1 MNITKA
7 VEKYIS
13 ERPSIKDCLKRKMIN
28 YSSLSRQI
36 SGETGIR
43 NFDAI
48 LIACRR
54 YVYKLKSEEVLEKRI
69 IEVLKK
75 SKIQVKNKIIAVV
88 LEKTIYYNDIIELE
102 KEIKKNDETLH
113 IMEGANAITLVTS
126 SDYLESIKKL
136 FKGQI
141 IKVSKDLAEINV
153 KSPRE
158 LENTPGVLAQM
169 CSLFAERGINIV
181 ESMSCWTDTLFV
193 INENDVAKVM
203 EALKF

>member
-7 VEKYIS
+7 VEKHVS
-13 ERPSIKDCLKRKMIN
+13 ERPSIKDCLKMKLIN
-28 YSSLSRQI
+28 YSALSRQI
-36 SGETGIR
+36 GSELGIS

-54 YVYKLKSEEVLEKRI
+54 YAEKLKSEEVLEKRI
-69 IEVLKK
+69 IDILKK
-75 SKIQVKNKIIAVV
+75 SRIGVKNRIVAVV
-88 LEKTIYYNDIIELE
+88 IEKTIYYNSLLELE
-102 KEIKKNDETLH
+102 KEIRKKDETLH

-126 SDYLESIKKL
+126 SDYTDNIRKL

-141 IKVSKDLAEINV
+141 IKISKDLAEINV

-158 LENTPGVLAQM
+158 LENTPGVLSQM

-193 INENDVAKVM
+193 INESDIAKVM
-203 EALKF
+203 DALKF